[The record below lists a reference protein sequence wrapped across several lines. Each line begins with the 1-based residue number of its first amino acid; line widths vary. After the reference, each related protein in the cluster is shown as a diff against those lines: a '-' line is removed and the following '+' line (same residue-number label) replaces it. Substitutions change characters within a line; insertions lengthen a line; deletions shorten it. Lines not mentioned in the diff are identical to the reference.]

1 MQMLTHIN
9 TVVFMKNFKVQEI
22 AEVVG
27 WDEENSKLIYKNIAL
42 S

>member
-9 TVVFMKNFKVQEI
+9 TVVFMKDFKVAEI

-27 WDEENSKLIYKNIAL
+27 WDDVNKKLIYKNIPVD
-42 S
+42 